1 MSLLQLIITYYTIT
15 NNIQRMKQNK
25 LGRPKIEPKFKRK
38 QIAIGVRY
46 VDIMRHGGEDA
57 LKDKLMAF
65 IQAK

>member
-1 MSLLQLIITYYTIT
+1 
-15 NNIQRMKQNK
+15 MKQNK

-65 IQAK
+65 IQAR